1 MIYAGQP
8 DAFDTEE
15 IELLSELAG
24 DLAFGVAALRQRAER
39 KQVEVALRDS
49 EEKFSKVFHSSP
61 VAISISTIAEGRYL
75 DVNDEFLKMSGWS
88 REEVIGHTA
97 LELNV
102 WANPEDRAAVVLKL
116 KQDDLV
122 RNSEFD
128 VCTKSG
134 QVRRTLWSV
143 ERVTIG
149 NEDCFLGTSLDITDR
164 KRTEEAMAR
173 TAREWQSTFD
183 ATKDAIWI
191 LDKDNRI
198 LRTNK
203 TAEKYF
209 SRPCCDMLG
218 KPCWEIAHGT
228 TEPVPNCPFV
238 RAYKTG
244 QREMSEL
251 QHGDCWLETTVDPIK
266 DADGRFAGAVH
277 IVSDIT
283 GRKRVEQQMKE
294 ALDFNRAIIADAA
307 VGITAFKA
315 SGPCV
320 LANEAAAKILGGTV
334 SRLLESD
341 FRQITSWRV
350 SGMLQVAEKVLATK
364 DSQQCE
370 ETFTSTYGREV
381 SLVSHISHFIQNG
394 EPHLLHFFTD
404 VTERKKLEAQ
414 FLRAQR
420 MESIGTLA
428 GGIAHDLNNV
438 LAPLLISVQ
447 LLGDKVTDTDGRR
460 ILAMLEA
467 NVHRGT
473 DLVRQV
479 LAFGRGIQ
487 GERVLV
493 QIGHIAREIK
503 GIVQET
509 FPKSVQFQMDIAP
522 DLWKVT
528 GDATQIEQVL
538 LNLSVNARDAMP
550 DGGRLSLKMENKSL
564 DQIYADANLESK
576 PGRYVVISM
585 TDTGMGMTRDV
596 QDRIFE
602 PFFTTKEHGKGTGL
616 GLSTTRAIVKSH
628 GGFIHCYSEPGKGST
643 FKVYLP
649 AGVASDVQA
658 APGKTTGQ
666 LPRGHNE
673 LVLIVDDEEPIRR
686 VAKQVLESFGYR
698 TLSAVNGVAAL
709 KIYKAHQDEIALV
722 FTDMAMPVMDGPA
735 TIAALKAINPRIKI
749 IATSGLDSGSRPGA
763 AIRPFIAKPYTADG
777 LLKAIQST
785 LRGEPAG
792 ASEKKKTKE
801 KGG

>member
-1 MIYAGQP
+1 LRQKVEG
-8 DAFDTEE
+8 
-15 IELLSELAG
+15 G
-24 DLAFGVAALRQRAER
+24 KDLAE
-39 KQVEVALRDS
+39 
-49 EEKFSKVFHSSP
+49 
-61 VAISISTIAEGRYL
+61 
-75 DVNDEFLKMSGWS
+75 DE
-88 REEVIGHTA
+88 I
-97 LELNV
+97 
-102 WANPEDRAAVVLKL
+102 
-116 KQDDLV
+116 
-122 RNSEFD
+122 
-128 VCTKSG
+128 
-134 QVRRTLWSV
+134 
-143 ERVTIG
+143 I
-149 NEDCFLGTSLDITDR
+149 
-164 KRTEEAMAR
+164 R
-173 TAREWQSTFD
+173 TAREWQTTFD
-183 ATKDAIWI
+183 AAKDAIWI
-191 LDKDNRI
+191 LDQDNRI

-203 TAEKYF
+203 AAEKYF
-209 SRPCCDMLG
+209 SRPCCDMMG

-228 TEPVPNCPFV
+228 TEPIPNCPFV
-238 RAYKTG
+238 RAHKSH
-244 QREMSEL
+244 QREMMEL
-251 QHGDCWLETTVDPIK
+251 HQGDCWLEITVDPIT
-266 DADGRFAGAVH
+266 DAEGRLAGAVH

-283 GRKRVEQQMKE
+283 ARKRAEQQMKE

-307 VGITAFKA
+307 VGIVVFKA

-334 SRLLESD
+334 SGILGQD
-341 FRQITSWRV
+341 FRQLISWHS
-350 SGMLQVAEKVLATK
+350 SGKLQMAEEVLATK
-364 DSQQCE
+364 KSRQWE
-370 ETFTSTYGREV
+370 GTLITMFGREV
-381 SLVSHISHFIQNG
+381 SLVSHFSHFIQNG
-394 EPHLLHFFTD
+394 EPHLLQFLTD
-404 VTERKKLEAQ
+404 VTEKKKLEAQ

-447 LLGDKVTDTDGRR
+447 LLGDKVTDADGRR
-460 ILAMLEA
+460 MLAMLEA

-493 QIGHIAREIK
+493 QIAHIAREIK
-503 GIVQET
+503 SIVQET
-509 FPKSVQFQMDIAP
+509 FPKSVQFQMEIAR
-522 DLWKVT
+522 DLWKIT

-550 DGGRLSLKMENKSL
+550 DGGKLSLKMENKSL

-585 TDTGMGMTRDV
+585 TDTGMGMTREV

-616 GLSTTRAIVKSH
+616 GLSTTLAIVKSH

-649 AGVASDVQA
+649 AGDAPDVQA
-658 APGKTTGQ
+658 ALGKAADK

-673 LVLIVDDEEPIRR
+673 LVLVVDDEEPIRR

-698 TLSAVNGVAAL
+698 TLSAVNGVEAV
-709 KIYKAHQDEIALV
+709 KIYKARKDEIAV
-722 FTDMAMPVMDGPA
+722 VITDMAMPVMDGPA
-735 TIAALKAINPRIKI
+735 TIAALRAINPRIRI
-749 IATSGLDSGSRPGA
+749 IATSGLDSGNRPGA

-777 LLKAIQST
+777 LLLVIQSV
-785 LRGEPAG
+785 LRGEPVA

-801 KGG
+801 KGGRA